1 MALASKPAYSS
12 AVRAVDLELHALR
25 RMKAVLTL
33 ALASSL
39 VACGVE
45 AGSGD
50 AAVLT
55 DASPRDAGLSD
66 AGAKHDAGE
75 RDAGGSFCRPCVSSA
90 ECGAGALC
98 LGGVN
103 PRCGLDC
110 SATNQ
115 CGGGAACTTYG
126 LGKGPR
132 LGANCPPDDVIC
144 GAHTA
149 GEGLSCA
156 DTWANY
162 GRTFFAS
169 TCIGACHRH
178 DLAYERR
185 EDVAAQADAIRFAVE
200 TGSMPQGAQLSTVD
214 RTRLLTWLAC
224 GAPQ

>member
-1 MALASKPAYSS
+1 MELG
-12 AVRAVDLELHALR
+12 LHAGAW
-25 RMKAVLTL
+25 MKGLLVLVVGC
-33 ALASSL
+33 APVAL
-39 VACGVE
+39 VACGGDATGHVDAAISTAHDASGGVD
-45 AGSGD
+45 AGSGAD
-50 AAVLT
+50 V
-55 DASPRDAGLSD
+55 GL
-66 AGAKHDAGE
+66 
-75 RDAGGSFCRPCVSSA
+75 DAGGSFCSPCVSSA

-115 CGGGAACTTYG
+115 CGGGASCTTYG

-132 LGANCPPDDVIC
+132 LGANCPPEDAVC
-144 GAHTA
+144 GTHSA
-149 GEGLSCA
+149 GEGLACS
-156 DTWANY
+156 DSWANY

-200 TGSMPQGAQLSTVD
+200 TGSMPQGAQLSAVD